1 MNRDSPRSS
10 NVANEHDMRSQ
21 SKMSAEELLSTEKE
35 ESKSQLQK
43 PMAQTISELCI
54 SLTSAQAYSIM
65 KNIPKQFRL
74 IEKTNVKKTVPKE
87 K

>member
-21 SKMSAEELLSTEKE
+21 SKMSAEEFLLTDKE
-35 ESKSQLQK
+35 EAKSQLQK
-43 PMAQTISELCI
+43 PMPQAIPELCI

-74 IEKTNVKKTVPKE
+74 IEKTNVKKVAPKE